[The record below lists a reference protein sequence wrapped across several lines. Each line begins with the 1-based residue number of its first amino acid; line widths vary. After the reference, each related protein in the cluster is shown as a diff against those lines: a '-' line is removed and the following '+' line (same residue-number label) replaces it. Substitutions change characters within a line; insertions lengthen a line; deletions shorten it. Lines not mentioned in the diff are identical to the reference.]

1 MTPGARIQAAIELL
15 GRIEAVPIP
24 AERVVTAYVRERR
37 YMGSKDRRAVG
48 DRVYAALRARARLDW
63 WLARVAAEH
72 DDHGERP
79 RRILL
84 AALVLIEGC
93 GAVELDRL
101 FDGGTYAPAPLDEQ
115 ERALIEALSGRDLV
129 DSAQPPWVTSECPEW
144 LWPEFDAGFGAAAA
158 DELAAM
164 IAPATLDLRVNSLKG
179 DRTAARAAL
188 AEEGIAAEPTPLS
201 PLGLR
206 MPVRPGGRPAL
217 SASRTFESGLVEV
230 QDEGSQLVALVTD
243 ARPGMAVA
251 DFCAGAG
258 GKTLALAAAMAGEGP
273 LSALDTD
280 QRRLDQAARR
290 IKRAGARNVTRQR
303 LAGGNGGGDWL
314 AHRAGVFARVLV
326 DAPCSGTGAWR
337 RHPDARWRL
346 SPEKLAGY
354 RQTQTHILSQAA
366 TVVAGGGR
374 LVYATCSLLPS
385 ENEAQ
390 VAAFLDA
397 RPDFTLLPMED
408 VWAETIVPLGGP
420 AAPVP
425 APFSGGFL
433 QLTPARHGCDGFFA
447 AAFERRKRT

>member
-15 GRIEAVPIP
+15 DRIEAAPVP

-48 DRVYAALRARARLDW
+48 DRIYAVLRARARLDW
-63 WLARVAAEH
+63 WLARIEVGRDDNAA
-72 DDHGERP
+72 RP
-79 RRILL
+79 RRVLL
-84 AALVLIEGC
+84 AALVLIEGR
-93 GAVELDRL
+93 AAAELDGL
-101 FDGGTYAPAPLDEQ
+101 FGGGAYAPAPLDDP
-115 ERALIEALSGRDLV
+115 ERALVDALSGRDLA
-129 DSAQPPWVTSECPEW
+129 DPAQPPWVAAECPEW
-144 LWPEFDAGFGAAAA
+144 LWPEFEAGFGAAAA
-158 DELAAM
+158 DELVGM
-164 IAPATLDLRVNSLKG
+164 IASATLDLRVNSLKG
-179 DRTAARAAL
+179 DRAAARAAL

-206 MPVRPGGRPAL
+206 VAGRPGL
-217 SASRTFESGLVEV
+217 SAGGTFESGLIEV
-230 QDEGSQLVALVTD
+230 QDEGSQLVALLTD

-280 QRRLDQAARR
+280 QRRLDQAVRR

-303 LAGGNGGGDWL
+303 LVGGDWL

-337 RHPDARWRL
+337 RQPDARWRL
-346 SPEKLAGY
+346 SPEKLEGY
-354 RQTQTHILSQAA
+354 RETQARILSQAA
-366 TVVAGGGR
+366 PTVAGGGR

-420 AAPVP
+420 SAPMPAPVP
-425 APFSGGFL
+425 TPFSGRFL

-447 AAFERRKRT
+447 AAFERRKRA

>member
-15 GRIEAVPIP
+15 GLIEAAPVP
-24 AERVVTAYVRERR
+24 AERVVTAYHRARR
-37 YMGSKDRRAVG
+37 YIGSKDRRAVG
-48 DRVYAALRARARLDW
+48 DLVYAVLRGQARLDW
-63 WLARVAAEH
+63 WLARVGAADGDEA
-72 DDHGERP
+72 GRP
-79 RRILL
+79 RRVVL
-84 AALVLIEGC
+84 AALVLIEGR
-93 GAVELDRL
+93 GAEELAGL
-101 FDGGTYAPAPLDEQ
+101 FDGGAYAPAPLEGP
-115 ERALIEALSGRDLV
+115 ERALVAALTDRDLT
-129 DSAQPPWVTSECPEW
+129 DPSQPPWIAVECPEW
-144 LWPEFDAGFGAAAA
+144 LWPEFEAGFGAAAA

-164 IAPATLDLRVNSLKG
+164 IAPASLDLRVNTLKG
-179 DRTAARAAL
+179 DRAAARAAL
-188 AEEGIAAEPTPLS
+188 AEEGIAAEPAPLS

-206 MPVRPGGRPAL
+206 VPVRPGGRPTL
-217 SASRTFESGLVEV
+217 SAGRAFESGLVEV
-230 QDEGSQLVALVTD
+230 QDEGSQLVAILTD

-280 QRRLDQAARR
+280 QRRLDRAVRR

-303 LAGGNGGGDWL
+303 LVGEDWL

-326 DAPCSGTGAWR
+326 DAPCSGSGAWR
-337 RHPDARWRL
+337 RQPDARWRL

-354 RQTQTHILSQAA
+354 RHTQARILAQAA
-366 TVVAGGGR
+366 SVVAGGGR

-397 RPDFTLLPMED
+397 RPDFTVLPMD
-408 VWAETIVPLGGP
+408 RVWAETMVPLGGP
-420 AAPVP
+420 AAPEP
-425 APFSGGFL
+425 APFSGPFL

-447 AAFERRKRT
+447 AVFERRKRT

>member
-15 GRIEAVPIP
+15 GRIEAAPVP

-48 DRVYAALRARARLDW
+48 DRVYAVLRARARLDW
-63 WLARVAAEH
+63 WLARVAVER
-72 DDHGERP
+72 DDNAERP
-79 RRILL
+79 RRVLL
-84 AALVLIEGC
+84 AALVLIEGR
-93 GAVELDRL
+93 AAAELDGL
-101 FDGGTYAPAPLDEQ
+101 FDGGNYAPAPLDDP
-115 ERALIEALSGRDLV
+115 ERALVEALSGRNLTDP
-129 DSAQPPWVTSECPEW
+129 AQPPWIAAECPEW
-144 LWPEFDAGFGAAAA
+144 LWPEFETGFGAAAA
-158 DELAAM
+158 DELAGM

-188 AEEGIAAEPTPLS
+188 AEEGIADEPTPLS

-206 MPVRPGGRPAL
+206 VAGRPSL
-217 SASRTFESGLVEV
+217 SAGRTFESGLIEV
-230 QDEGSQLVALVTD
+230 QDEGSQLVALLTD

-258 GKTLALAAAMAGEGP
+258 GKTLTLAAAMAGEGP

-290 IKRAGARNVTRQR
+290 IKRAGARNVTRRR
-303 LAGGNGGGDWL
+303 LVGGDWL

-337 RHPDARWRL
+337 RQPDARWRL
-346 SPEKLAGY
+346 SPEKLEGY
-354 RQTQTHILSQAA
+354 RETQAHILSQAA
-366 TVVAGGGR
+366 PTVAGGGR

-397 RPDFTLLPMED
+397 RPDFTLLSMED

-420 AAPVP
+420 SAPMP
-425 APFSGGFL
+425 APMPTPFSGQFL
-433 QLTPARHGCDGFFA
+433 QLTPARHGCDGFFV

>member
-15 GRIEAVPIP
+15 GRIEAAPVP
-24 AERVVTAYVRERR
+24 AERIVTAYHRERR
-37 YMGSKDRRAVG
+37 YIGSKDRRAIG
-48 DRVYAALRARARLDW
+48 DLVYAILRGQARLDW
-63 WLARVAAEH
+63 WLDRVGAGQ
-72 DDHGERP
+72 DDAGRP
-79 RRILL
+79 RRVVL
-84 AALVLIEGC
+84 AALVLIEGR
-93 GAVELDRL
+93 GAEELAGL
-101 FDGGTYAPAPLDEQ
+101 FDGGAYAPAPLEGP
-115 ERALIEALSGRDLV
+115 ERALVDALSGRELTDR
-129 DSAQPPWVTSECPEW
+129 DQPPWIAVECPEW
-144 LWPEFDAGFGAAAA
+144 LWPEFEAGFGAAAA
-158 DELAAM
+158 DELAAS
-164 IAPATLDLRVNSLKG
+164 IAPASLDLRVNTLKG
-179 DRTAARAAL
+179 DRAAARAAL
-188 AEEGIAAEPTPLS
+188 AEEGIAAVPTPLS

-206 MPVRPGGRPAL
+206 VVGRPGL
-217 SASRTFESGLVEV
+217 SAGKAFESGLVEV
-230 QDEGSQLVALVTD
+230 QDEGSQLVAIVTD

-258 GKTLALAAAMAGEGP
+258 GKTLALAAAMGNEGP

-303 LAGGNGGGDWL
+303 LVGEDWL

-326 DAPCSGTGAWR
+326 DAPCSGSGAWR
-337 RHPDARWRL
+337 RQPDARWRL

-354 RQTQTHILSQAA
+354 RRTQARILAQAA
-366 TVVAGGGR
+366 PVVAGGGR

-397 RPDFTLLPMED
+397 RPDFAVLPMD
-408 VWAETIVPLGGP
+408 RIWAETIAPMGGP
-420 AAPVP
+420 AAPEP
-425 APFSGGFL
+425 TPFSGPFL

>member
-15 GRIEAVPIP
+15 GRIEAAPVP

-63 WLARVAAEH
+63 WLARVAAGSY
-72 DDHGERP
+72 DNVERP
-79 RRILL
+79 RRVVL
-84 AALVLIEGC
+84 AALVLIEGRAADEVN
-93 GAVELDRL
+93 GL
-101 FDGGTYAPAPLDEQ
+101 FDSGAYAPAPLDDP
-115 ERALIEALSGRDLV
+115 ERALVDALSGRDLA
-129 DSAQPPWVTSECPEW
+129 DPAQPPWVAVECPEW
-144 LWPEFDAGFGAAAA
+144 LWPEIEAGFGAAAA
-158 DELAAM
+158 DELAGM

-188 AEEGIAAEPTPLS
+188 AEEGIAAEPTPPS

-206 MPVRPGGRPAL
+206 VPVRPGGRPTLTAGH
-217 SASRTFESGLVEV
+217 TFESGLVEV

-243 ARPGMAVA
+243 APPGMAVA

-303 LAGGNGGGDWL
+303 LVGGDWL
-314 AHRAGVFARVLV
+314 THRVGVFARVLV
-326 DAPCSGTGAWR
+326 DAPCSGTGTWR
-337 RHPDARWRL
+337 RQPDARWRL
-346 SPEKLAGY
+346 SPEKLEGY
-354 RQTQTHILSQAA
+354 RETQARILAQAA
-366 TVVAGGGR
+366 PVVAGGGR

-408 VWAETIVPLGGP
+408 IWSETIVPLGGP
-420 AAPVP
+420 ADPVP
-425 APFSGGFL
+425 APFSGPFL

>member
-15 GRIEAVPIP
+15 GRIEAAPVP
-24 AERVVTAYVRERR
+24 AERIVTAYHRERR

-48 DRVYAALRARARLDW
+48 DLVYAILRGQARLDW
-63 WLARVAAEH
+63 WLERVGAAGGP
-72 DDHGERP
+72 DRP
-79 RRILL
+79 RRVVL
-84 AALVLIEGC
+84 AALVLIEGR
-93 GAVELDRL
+93 GAEELAGL
-101 FDGGTYAPAPLDEQ
+101 FGGGAYAPAPLEDP
-115 ERALIEALSGRDLV
+115 ERALIDALSGQVLTARGP
-129 DSAQPPWVTSECPEW
+129 PPWIAGECPES
-144 LWPEFDAGFGAAAA
+144 LWPEFEAGYGAAAA
-158 DELAAM
+158 DELAAL
-164 IAPATLDLRVNSLKG
+164 IAPASLDLRVNTLKSN
-179 DRTAARAAL
+179 RAAARAAL
-188 AEEGIAAEPTPLS
+188 AEEGIATAPTPLS

-206 MPVRPGGRPAL
+206 VPLRPGGRPTL
-217 SASRTFESGLVEV
+217 SAGPAYESGLIEV
-230 QDEGSQLVALVTD
+230 QDEGSQLVALLTD

-280 QRRLDQAARR
+280 QRRLDRAARR

-303 LAGGNGGGDWL
+303 LVGEDWL

-326 DAPCSGTGAWR
+326 DAPCSGSGAWR
-337 RHPDARWRL
+337 RQPDARWRL
-346 SPEKLAGY
+346 SPEKLESY
-354 RQTQTHILSQAA
+354 RETQAQILAQAA

-397 RPDFTLLPMED
+397 HPDFAVLPMD
-408 VWAETIVPLGGP
+408 RIWAETISPMGGP
-420 AAPVP
+420 AAPEP
-425 APFSGGFL
+425 TPFSGPFL
-433 QLTPARHGCDGFFA
+433 QLTPSRHGCDGFFA

>member
-1 MTPGARIQAAIELL
+1 
-15 GRIEAVPIP
+15 
-24 AERVVTAYVRERR
+24 
-37 YMGSKDRRAVG
+37 
-48 DRVYAALRARARLDW
+48 
-63 WLARVAAEH
+63 
-72 DDHGERP
+72 
-79 RRILL
+79 
-84 AALVLIEGC
+84 
-93 GAVELDRL
+93 
-101 FDGGTYAPAPLDEQ
+101 
-115 ERALIEALSGRDLV
+115 
-129 DSAQPPWVTSECPEW
+129 
-144 LWPEFDAGFGAAAA
+144 
-158 DELAAM
+158 M

-179 DRTAARAAL
+179 DRTAARVAL
-188 AEEGIAAEPTPLS
+188 AEDGIAAEPTPLS

-206 MPVRPGGRPAL
+206 VGGRPGL
-217 SASRTFESGLVEV
+217 SAGRTFESGLVEV
-230 QDEGSQLVALVTD
+230 QDEGSQLVALLTD

-280 QRRLDQAARR
+280 QRRLDQAVRR
-290 IKRAGARNVTRQR
+290 IKRAGARNVTRHR
-303 LAGGNGGGDWL
+303 LVGGDWL

-326 DAPCSGTGAWR
+326 DVPCSGTGAWR
-337 RHPDARWRL
+337 RQPDARWRL
-346 SPEKLAGY
+346 SPEKLEGY
-354 RQTQTHILSQAA
+354 RQTQARILSQAA

-374 LVYATCSLLPS
+374 LIYATCSLLPS

-425 APFSGGFL
+425 APFSGRFL

>member
-15 GRIEAVPIP
+15 GRIEAAPVP
-24 AERVVTAYVRERR
+24 AERIVTAYHRERR

-48 DRVYAALRARARLDW
+48 DLVYATLRGQARLDW
-63 WLARVAAEH
+63 WLDRAGADGDGPDRSRRVV
-72 DDHGERP
+72 
-79 RRILL
+79 L
-84 AALVLIEGC
+84 AALVLIEGR
-93 GAVELDRL
+93 GAEELAGL
-101 FDGGTYAPAPLDEQ
+101 CDGAYAPAPLDAG
-115 ERALIEALSGRDLV
+115 ERALVDALSGRGLTDP
-129 DSAQPPWVTSECPEW
+129 AQPPWIAGECPEW
-144 LWPEFDAGFGAAAA
+144 LWPEFEAGFGAAAA
-158 DELAAM
+158 DELAAL
-164 IAPATLDLRVNSLKG
+164 IAPASLDLRVNTLKG
-179 DRTAARAAL
+179 DQAAARAAL
-188 AEEGIAAEPTPLS
+188 AEAGIAAAPTPLS

-206 MPVRPGGRPAL
+206 VAGRPGL
-217 SASRTFESGLVEV
+217 SAGRAFESGLVEV
-230 QDEGSQLVALVTD
+230 QDEGSQLVAILTD

-258 GKTLALAAAMAGEGP
+258 GKTLALAASMGNEGP

-303 LAGGNGGGDWL
+303 LVGADWL

-326 DAPCSGTGAWR
+326 DAPCSGSGAWR
-337 RHPDARWRL
+337 RQPDARWRL

-354 RQTQTHILSQAA
+354 RETQAQILAQAA
-366 TVVAGGGR
+366 PVVAGGGR

-390 VAAFLDA
+390 VAGFLDA
-397 RPDFTLLPMED
+397 RPDFAVLPMD
-408 VWAETIVPLGGP
+408 RIWAETIVPLGGP
-420 AAPVP
+420 AAPEP
-425 APFSGGFL
+425 TPFSGPFL